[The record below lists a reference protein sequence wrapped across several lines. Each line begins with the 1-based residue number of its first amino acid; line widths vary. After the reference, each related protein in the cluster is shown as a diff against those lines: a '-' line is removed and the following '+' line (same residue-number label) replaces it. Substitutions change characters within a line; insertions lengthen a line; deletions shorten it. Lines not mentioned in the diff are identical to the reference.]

1 VNAKNK
7 LLSKVR
13 QYYFAMVDANLYLD
27 SHPTCKDGIAFF
39 KKYKKLYDE
48 AKEEYEKDY
57 GPLDLES
64 GVREDKWA
72 WATEPW
78 PWEGSEN

>member
-1 VNAKNK
+1 MNARNK
-7 LLSKVR
+7 LLNKVR

-27 SHPTCKDGIAFF
+27 SHPDCKDGISFF
-39 KKYKKLYDE
+39 EKHKKLYEE
-48 AKEEYEKDY
+48 AKAEYEEKY
-57 GPLDLES
+57 APLDLTS
-64 GVREDKWA
+64 GVADDRWA